1 MTINTFWRILIK
13 ILGLLLILGAL
24 TVIPQW
30 FSSIYSAYQIGDF
43 ESLTILT
50 LIFLAILFI
59 YYFVFR
65 LCVYK
70 TSWIIEKL
78 KLDRDF
84 ENQNIELNSK
94 SFTII
99 SIATIVIGGLMFVEN
114 IPILL
119 REIFIFFQQESLF
132 KDYPKTGWIIFDF
145 CKVIIGYLLMTNSNR
160 IAKIIDNP
168 KNNV

>member
-1 MTINTFWRILIK
+1 MTIKTFWTILIK

-43 ESLTILT
+43 ESLTILI
-50 LIFLAILFI
+50 LIFLVILII
-59 YYFVFR
+59 YYFVFK

-78 KLDRDF
+78 KLDSDF
-84 ENQNIELNSK
+84 ETQNIELNSK

-114 IPILL
+114 IPLLL
-119 REIFIFFQQESLF
+119 REVFIFFQQESLF
-132 KDYPKTGWIIFDF
+132 KDYPKTGWILFDL
-145 CKVIIGYLLMTNSNR
+145 CKVLMGYLLMTNSSK
-160 IAKIIDNP
+160 IAKFIDNP
-168 KNNV
+168 KKKV